1 MIDVH
6 MNKTVCDFVER
17 MNDDRGPSARP
28 IELRRRLSANQ
39 SAREVVRPTRAGLC
53 RNDLGTYL

>member
-1 MIDVH
+1 